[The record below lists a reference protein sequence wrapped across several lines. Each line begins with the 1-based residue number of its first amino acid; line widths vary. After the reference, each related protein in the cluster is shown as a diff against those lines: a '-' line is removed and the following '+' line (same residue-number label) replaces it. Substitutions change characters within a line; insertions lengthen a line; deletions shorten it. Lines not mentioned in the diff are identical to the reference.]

1 MNFNRFQHIVLLSLC
16 RNGTDRAAYIRKR
29 GIFYH
34 IGKNVVWVPRRVPLY
49 PELISLHDNVF
60 IASNVSFVTHD
71 IAHQMLN
78 KNPNSKQ
85 RFLERVGCVEI
96 MDNVF
101 IGAGTRILYNVRIGS
116 NVIVATGSVVT
127 HDLEPNAVYA
137 GVPAK
142 RVKSIEEYME
152 KLSATP
158 QYPPEFAPRNES
170 VSSELV
176 EYLWTAFKNERNEE
190 SLSE

>member
-1 MNFNRFQHIVLLSLC
+1 M
-16 RNGTDRAAYIRKR
+16 
-29 GIFYH
+29 
-34 IGKNVVWVPRRVPLY
+34 
-49 PELISLHDNVF
+49 
-60 IASNVSFVTHD
+60 
-71 IAHQMLN
+71 
-78 KNPNSKQ
+78 
-85 RFLERVGCVEI
+85 EI